1 MLGPPGW
8 FRKGMWGFH
17 FLGVF
22 GCEEGE
28 RKGCAGFAVTLFLAG
43 VAACQVL
50 VLPGHRLTCL
60 FYPGWHA
67 GGICGPVPET
77 VTCTH
82 GLSSVC
88 PAPQVHLLKDQLAAE
103 AAARL
108 EAQARVHQL
117 LLQNRDALQHI
128 ALLVRQVQEL
138 ELKLSGQ
145 NASKPGPAPRTPRPP
160 HAPPP
165 HAPPPG
171 PAQQM
176 PVPKAFG
183 AALWHPTC
191 PGVPVPSMHSLELQ
205 VAGRRLSCLLVPTH
219 SGP

>member
-1 MLGPPGW
+1 MQDL
-8 FRKGMWGFH
+8 
-17 FLGVF
+17 LS
-22 GCEEGE
+22 
-28 RKGCAGFAVTLFLAG
+28 LFLAG
-43 VAACQVL
+43 AAACQVL
-50 VLPGHRLTCL
+50 VLPGHRRTRL
-60 FYPGWHA
+60 FYPGWPA
-67 GGICGPVPET
+67 GVICGPAPET

-145 NASKPGPAPRTPRPP
+145 NASKQRPAPRTPRPP
-160 HAPPP
+160 HPP
-165 HAPPPG
+165 HTPRPRAQLSRYLSPKPLGLLCGTLPAPVFPSRYALLG
-171 PAQQM
+171 ITSGR
-176 PVPKAFG
+176 KASQLPSCPCPQWTLNVTVTG
-183 AALWHPTC
+183 SLLGLCQPCHPL
-191 PGVPVPSMHSLELQ
+191 GSS
-205 VAGRRLSCLLVPTH
+205 
-219 SGP
+219 